1 MAAIAYSARSGRAR
15 LAPVSRG
22 SHLRVSARVARRR
35 RQVAVVVA
43 LLLVASAVWALGGLL
58 GWLGSGPLA
67 APGPAPNVAVPAAAL
82 VHVVQPG
89 ETVWSIARSAQPKGE
104 VRPLVDRLV
113 RELGGRPLQ
122 VGDRLVLD

>member
-1 MAAIAYSARSGRAR
+1 MAAIAYPARSRPDR
-15 LAPVSRG
+15 LAPARRPAVSP
-22 SHLRVSARVARRR
+22 RVARRR
-35 RQVAVVVA
+35 RHVAAVVA

-67 APGPAPNVAVPAAAL
+67 APGPDPTVVPATTV

-89 ETVWSIARSAQPKGE
+89 ETVWSIARAAQPQGE
-104 VRPLVDRLV
+104 IRPFVDRLE

-122 VGDRLVLD
+122 VGDRLLLD

>member
-1 MAAIAYSARSGRAR
+1 MAAIAYPVRSGPGRLTPAR
-15 LAPVSRG
+15 RPAVSP
-22 SHLRVSARVARRR
+22 RVARRR
-35 RQVAVVVA
+35 RQVAAVVA

-67 APGPAPNVAVPAAAL
+67 APGPDPTAVPAAAV

-89 ETVWSIARSAQPKGE
+89 ETVWSIARAAQPRGE
-104 VRPLVDRLV
+104 IRPFVDRLE

-122 VGDRLVLD
+122 VGDRLLLN

>member
-67 APGPAPNVAVPAAAL
+67 APGPDPSRAIPVSAQTY
-82 VHVVQPG
+82 VVQPG
-89 ETVWSIARSAQPKGE
+89 DTLWSIARSLQPNGE
-104 VRPLVDRLV
+104 IRPLVDRLAAQ
-113 RELGGRPLQ
+113 EHGGTLRA
-122 VGDRLVLD
+122 GDVLTLP

>member
-1 MAAIAYSARSGRAR
+1 
-15 LAPVSRG
+15 
-22 SHLRVSARVARRR
+22 VSARVARRR
-35 RQVAVVVA
+35 RQGAVVVA

-67 APGPAPNVAVPAAAL
+67 APGPDPGAAVPAAAV

-89 ETVWSIARSAQPKGE
+89 DTVWSIARSAQPHGE
-104 VRPLVDRLV
+104 IRPLVDRLE

-122 VGDRLVLD
+122 VGDRLLLD

>member
-1 MAAIAYSARSGRAR
+1 MAAIAYPIRSGAVGCPGVPR
-15 LAPVSRG
+15 PG
-22 SHLRVSARVARRR
+22 VSARVARRR
-35 RQVAVVVA
+35 RHVAFAVL

-67 APGPAPNVAVPAAAL
+67 APGPDPSVAVPAAAV

-89 ETVWSIARSAQPKGE
+89 ETVWSIARSAQPHGE
-104 VRPLVDRLV
+104 IRPLVDRLE
-113 RELGGRPLQ
+113 RELRGRALQ